1 MAKIRISYCPKCG
14 KAHKEIGVLEMFYLV
29 LQDGNCVGTIVADM
43 TYCPI
48 RKLKYFTDE
57 QCRKLQEELYE
68 YIKYTPFAALMAN
81 GNCFM
86 LVSA

>member
-1 MAKIRISYCPKCG
+1 MAKIRISYCG
-14 KAHKEIGVLEMFYLV
+14 KAHKKVATEIVEEFYLV
-29 LQDGNCVGTIVADM
+29 LQDGNCVGKIPADM
-43 TYCPI
+43 TYCPT

-68 YIKYTPFAALMAN
+68 YIKYTPFAAKMAN